1 MEIALI
7 IILSLNL
14 VVQVYQILKPKST
27 KSVVAQQKTELS
39 EEEKIKQENIKKSFD
54 NLMNYDYSQALRRK

>member
-14 VVQVYQILKPKST
+14 VVQVYQILKPKSA
-27 KSVVAQQKTELS
+27 KSVVAQQKNELS
-39 EEEKIKQENIKKSFD
+39 EEEKTKQENIKKSFD

>member
-14 VVQVYQILKPKST
+14 VVQVYQILKSKST
-27 KSVVAQQKTELS
+27 KSVVIQQKSELS
-39 EEEKIKQENIKKSFD
+39 EEEKIKQENIKRSFD

>member
-14 VVQVYQILKPKST
+14 VVQVYQILKHKST
-27 KSVVAQQKTELS
+27 KSVVTQQKTELS

>member
-14 VVQVYQILKPKST
+14 VVQVYQILKSKST
-27 KSVVAQQKTELS
+27 KSVVIQQKSELS
-39 EEEKIKQENIKKSFD
+39 EEEKIRQENIKRSFD
-54 NLMNYDYSQALRRK
+54 NLMNYDYSQALKRK

>member
-14 VVQVYQILKPKST
+14 AVQVYQILKSKST
-27 KSVVAQQKTELS
+27 KSVVIQQKNELS

>member
-14 VVQVYQILKPKST
+14 VVQVYQILNRKST
-27 KSVVAQQKTELS
+27 KSVTIQQKNELS
-39 EEEKIKQENIKKSFD
+39 EEEKTKQENIKRSFD

>member
-27 KSVVAQQKTELS
+27 KSVVTQQKRELS
-39 EEEKIKQENIKKSFD
+39 EEEKTKQENIKRSFD